1 MENSKS
7 TVSASLSMP
16 SLSLWSVPDEI
27 LRSIRT
33 DLPDIVPD
41 DVIENLSPL
50 SQMVLGAVVSPS
62 SEMVDQLNDN
72 SSALS
77 AVYEA
82 ERDSETPLSD
92 NPVVL
97 RLAARFGHDA
107 AGLVISLLRN
117 SDRAGGAYLMSLLQ
131 LLTGVERE
139 KGITVHRVDLDGTVV
154 DTAIYAKGLTD
165 KTDIVEALLDI
176 GIPNDIRKT
185 DSADAVVV
193 PLRSSGVAL
202 ISFKDGVIDSV
213 TLPDGEAADA
223 MGLVR
228 VVGYQGHGALRFS
241 LSGGEALTIW
251 TRRGA

>member
-1 MENSKS
+1 MENNKT
-7 TVSASLSMP
+7 TVSASLAMP

-27 LRSIRT
+27 IRSIRT

-50 SQMVLGAVVSPS
+50 SRMVLGAVVSPS

-72 SSALS
+72 SSALR

-82 ERDSETPLSD
+82 ERDAETPLSE

-97 RLAARFGHDA
+97 RLASRFGHDA
-107 AGLVISLLRN
+107 AGLVIALLRN

-139 KGITVHRVDLDGTVV
+139 QGITVHRVDLDGTVV
-154 DTAIYAKGLTD
+154 DTAIYAKGITD

-176 GIPNDIRKT
+176 GILNVIRKT
-185 DSADAVVV
+185 DSLDAVVV
-193 PLRSSGVAL
+193 PLRSSGEAL
-202 ISFKDGVIDSV
+202 ISFRDGAIDSV
-213 TLPDGEAADA
+213 TLPNGEAADA
-223 MGLVR
+223 VGLVR
-228 VVGYQGHGALRFS
+228 VTGYQGYGALRFS
-241 LSGGEALTIW
+241 LSGGDSLTIW